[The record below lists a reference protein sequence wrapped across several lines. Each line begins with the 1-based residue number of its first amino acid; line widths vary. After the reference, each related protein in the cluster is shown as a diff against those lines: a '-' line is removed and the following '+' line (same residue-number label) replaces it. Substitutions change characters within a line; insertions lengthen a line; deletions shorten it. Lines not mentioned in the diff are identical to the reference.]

1 MIFKV
6 NYKQLD
12 KYFIFQN
19 ELLPRIIEEKT
30 KRDNLN
36 KKAKKQNSTFSDL

>member
-12 KYFIFQN
+12 RYFIFQN
-19 ELLPRIIEEKT
+19 ELLPRIKAEKMRKNKF
-30 KRDNLN
+30 KRQQ
-36 KKAKKQNSTFSDL
+36 KERH